1 MAVPARGTGNRPR
14 IFSRRSGWGPRIALI
29 FTAIFSD
36 MISRAIDPWWVAFLG
51 FLFLPWTTL
60 AYVVFYDVGSGRH
73 VTGFEWF
80 LVGLAFLLDIFSYAG
95 GRSARAARV

>member
-1 MAVPARGTGNRPR
+1 MCCLVLSAGF
-14 IFSRRSGWGPRIALI
+14 IGPRFALLLWWI
-29 FTAIFSD
+29 FGDKVDAAFSSF
-36 MISRAIDPWWVAFLG
+36 IWPFLG
-51 FLFLPWTTL
+51 LLFLPWTTL

-95 GRSARAARV
+95 GRSARAARA